1 MGQRN
6 KRKETEIKNIVNGK
20 DQMLLLPV
28 RALREGL
35 IRVIS
40 ILHKLSLKRISSWDL
55 PKAETEKSEKEMR

>member
-20 DQMLLLPV
+20 DQMLLPV